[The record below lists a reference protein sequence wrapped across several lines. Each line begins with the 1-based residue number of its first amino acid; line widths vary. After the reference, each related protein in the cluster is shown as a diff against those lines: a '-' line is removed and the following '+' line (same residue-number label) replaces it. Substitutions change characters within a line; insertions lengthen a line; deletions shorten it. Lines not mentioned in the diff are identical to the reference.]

1 MSKSNN
7 PTTPSFATEAE
18 IRELRERMKGIVFRM
33 YRFFPFWGLLTE
45 NCKVSVVDGKAK
57 GIPTACVD
65 AQGNISFDKDFFK
78 NLSDDQALFV
88 LAHEVGHAAFSHID
102 RRSTR
107 EPFMWNVAI
116 DYAINLLRADNFSD
130 NKYIPADLLLDRK
143 YEGMSAEQIY
153 EDIRKNA
160 KKVKAYFMSGD
171 ANFGGGGGGEVVR
184 REFDF
189 PGQYIAVTPGAAI
202 SVTVGA
208 GGSGGTAGTPA
219 TNGADSVFD
228 SLTAKGGGGG
238 GSTDSGTGIGAAGLA
253 GAGGG
258 GGAPNTTG
266 NTGGAGGA
274 ATNAGCSGC
283 VGGDGKGVTEGSAVY
298 VGGGGGG
305 GNNNG
310 SIEKEG
316 RSPSVGS
323 GCVNNDGGTGSRLQ
337 LAEWLVPNTD
347 NMSMG
352 SGGGGGCAA
361 YGTPAGAYARTA
373 NFRGGQYF
381 FGVWYGNPESG
392 AANTGQGG
400 GGGADY
406 GVTGGAGGSG
416 LVAIWYVPG
425 GGATGGPTVT
435 PPSPVVAD
443 GTNPVVFDVPATIT
457 EGASPIDSGAT
468 CIVDPATLACG
479 TQVTLPTQGTWV
491 LDVGAGTLTF
501 TAFPT
506 ATPGATES
514 VVLRVT
520 DTGGATAE
528 GTFSVVIPDGSVRP
542 GFTG

>member
-1 MSKSNN
+1 M
-7 PTTPSFATEAE
+7 PE
-18 IRELRERMKGIVFRM
+18 
-33 YRFFPFWGLLTE
+33 YRHARIEP
-45 NCKVSVVDGKAK
+45 APRRRAYR
-57 GIPTACVD
+57 IA
-65 AQGNISFDKDFFK
+65 A
-78 NLSDDQALFV
+78 V
-88 LAHEVGHAAFSHID
+88 LAASVAA
-102 RRSTR
+102 
-107 EPFMWNVAI
+107 VAALPLTMLTVESAS
-116 DYAINLLRADNFSD
+116 AIS
-130 NKYIPADLLLDRK
+130 I
-143 YEGMSAEQIY
+143 G
-153 EDIRKNA
+153 
-160 KKVKAYFMSGD
+160 SGD
-171 ANFGGGGGGEVVR
+171 CVSTADAGLTAQVQSNHPYKPGGFTPVNGCVVVFTAGTGAWTVPAGVTKLFMQMIGGGGGGGNFGGGGGGEVVR

-361 YGTPAGAYARTA
+361 YGTPVGAYARTA